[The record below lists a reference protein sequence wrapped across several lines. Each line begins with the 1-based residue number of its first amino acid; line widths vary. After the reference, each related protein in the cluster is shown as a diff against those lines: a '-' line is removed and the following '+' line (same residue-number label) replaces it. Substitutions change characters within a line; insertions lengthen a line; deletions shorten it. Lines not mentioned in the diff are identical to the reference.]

1 LQLFGTVATVAELRG
16 KADAA
21 RIAHSVVS
29 ALDGADAAMDG
40 AGDSAGDPKLDEML
54 APEVV
59 TASFRELLK
68 RTGPLLD
75 TAVPYD
81 LTAIRATP
89 LPPQQGEIAEQARSI
104 AAAYG
109 IQVSG
114 VLGAVCIPAS
124 AHPPTLVVGQPLL
137 ATPREEVRNFLI
149 HRALK
154 VLQTNSGAFSRTAP
168 IDLWPLLAAYLKA
181 FSPTWTPQGVEAAR
195 LNEAYGKI
203 TKALG
208 GSPDPQLGLLAADV
222 IGTIGNRAS
231 TLNTAINGWGNR
243 AALLA
248 MGDPNVAL
256 SGIAWASGNVNA
268 PPAAGKDRTT
278 WIGRNAEA
286 RDLVVFL
293 VSDAYADA
301 RAQLGLGASVD
312 GGGSETEADTGEPAA
327 TDV

>member
-1 LQLFGTVATVAELRG
+1 
-16 KADAA
+16 
-21 RIAHSVVS
+21 
-29 ALDGADAAMDG
+29 
-40 AGDSAGDPKLDEML
+40 
-54 APEVV
+54 
-59 TASFRELLK
+59 LK
-68 RTGPLLD
+68 KTGPLLD

-89 LPPQQGEIAEQARSI
+89 LPPQQGDIADQIRSI

-109 IQVSG
+109 FHDINIQVSG
-114 VLGAVCIPAS
+114 VLGAVCVPAS
-124 AHPPTLVVGQPLL
+124 AHPPTIVLGQPLL
-137 ATPREEVRNFLI
+137 ASPREDVRSFLI

-154 VLQTNSGAFSRTAP
+154 ILQTNSGAFSRTAP

-181 FSPTWTPQGVEAAR
+181 FNPAWTPQGVEAAR
-195 LNEAYGKI
+195 LNEAYGRI

-208 GSPDPQLGLLAADV
+208 GAPDPQLGVVAADV

-248 MGDPNVAL
+248 VGDPNVAL
-256 SGIAWASGNVNA
+256 AGIAWASGNINA
-268 PPAAGKDRTT
+268 PPPAGKDRTT

-301 RAQLGLGASVD
+301 RAHLGLGTA
-312 GGGSETEADTGEPAA
+312 APAA
-327 TDV
+327 DHPAPEAAEQAVTDE